1 MESRLVVVR
10 ELPDGRLARVMPFH
24 ISLEGLDSE
33 LICRDEK
40 DYDMMVKHIFLC
52 ARKQNLLV
60 IIYAVVS
67 NHAHIAVLGE
77 NKEIA
82 EKYSSDLKK
91 RHSMWLRSRYG
102 AYKVLR
108 DSESYIAAI
117 DTLPYARNVLA
128 YIPRNAI
135 DNFVGN
141 ISDYKWTGFRG
152 MFCNGEI
159 KVGKILVSSL
169 SKSKQ
174 RTLFHTKDSLDDV
187 QWYINEDG
195 QLEPASTCDWKYLE
209 RIYNHDQSYFLK
221 MIGLV
226 NVNEMEYGISVAKS
240 IKMTDSE
247 FLKTADEYAV
257 RWYGSEVSR
266 LSPALKAKMLGYLK
280 RILRLS
286 VPQVARCFGMDR
298 DAVHSILGHKM
309 IKEKDLP
316 ERNL

>member
-1 MESRLVVVR
+1 MDSRLIDVR
-10 ELPDGRLARVMPFH
+10 ELPDGRIARVMPFH
-24 ISLEGLDSE
+24 ISLEGLESE
-33 LICRDEK
+33 LICRDEE
-40 DYDMMVKHIFLC
+40 DYDIMVKHIFLC
-52 ARKQNLLV
+52 ARKQNVLV

-67 NHAHIAVLGE
+67 NHAHIAVLSE
-77 NKEIA
+77 NREIA
-82 EKYSSDLKK
+82 EKYAYDLKK
-91 RHSMWLRSRYG
+91 RHSMWLRSKYG
-102 AYKVLR
+102 VSKVLR

-135 DNFVGN
+135 DNFAGN

-159 KVGKILVSSL
+159 KVGKSLVSSL

-174 RTLFHTKDSLDDV
+174 RALFHTKDSLDGV

-195 QLEPASTCDWKYLE
+195 NLEPASTCDWKYLE

-221 MIGLV
+221 MIGSV
-226 NVNEMEYGISVAKS
+226 NVNEMEYGISVSKS

-247 FLKTADEYAV
+247 FLKTVDEYAA
-257 RWYGSEVSR
+257 RYYGSEVR
-266 LSPALKAKMLGYLK
+266 QLSPLLKAKLLGYLN
-280 RILRLS
+280 RILRMS

-298 DAVHSILGHKM
+298 DAVRSILCRKM
-309 IKEKDLP
+309 KNGRGL
-316 ERNL
+316 